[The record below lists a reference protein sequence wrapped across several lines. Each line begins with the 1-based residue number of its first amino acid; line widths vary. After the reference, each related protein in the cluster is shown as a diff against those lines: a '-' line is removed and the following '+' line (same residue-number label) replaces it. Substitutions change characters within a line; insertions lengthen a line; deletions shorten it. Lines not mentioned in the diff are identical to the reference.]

1 MASDVTQGASSPPRC
16 SVIVPAYNAET
27 TLGACL
33 AALNAQTL
41 PRADYEIIVVDDGST
56 DGTAAVA
63 QAGADRYIHQANA
76 GPASAR
82 NLGAAQALGE
92 IILFT
97 DSDCEPAPDWLEQ
110 MTAPLADPEVAGVK
124 GAYRTRQRALA
135 ARFAQAEFMDRYEL
149 LLKSPCID
157 MVDTYA
163 AAFRRAVFAE
173 AGGFDKSFT
182 AANNEDTELSYRLCA
197 LGRRL
202 VFNPRAIVHH
212 RHPESFARYLRVK
225 FWRGYWRMVVYRL
238 FPEKAVK
245 DTYTPVVI
253 KVQTLM
259 MALALALLPP
269 ALVWPGLLLAS
280 LLLAAG
286 IMLTALPFA
295 VLAYKLDPPVGLISP
310 LAVLARA
317 FVFATGSI
325 YGLLRLRR

>member
-1 MASDVTQGASSPPRC
+1 VEQGPASPPRC
-16 SVIVPAYNAET
+16 SVIVPAYNAER

-33 AALNAQTL
+33 AALNSQSL
-41 PRADYEIIVVDDGST
+41 PRAGYEIIVVDDGSA
-56 DGTAAVA
+56 DGTAAIA
-63 QAGADRYIHQANA
+63 QAGADRYIRQANA

-82 NLGAAQALGE
+82 NRGAAEARGE

-97 DSDCEPAPDWLEQ
+97 DSDCEPARDWLEQ
-110 MTAPLADPEVAGVK
+110 MTAPLADPAVAGVK

-149 LLKSPCID
+149 LLKSPSID

-163 AAFRRAVFAE
+163 AAFRRNIFQE
-173 AGGFDKSFT
+173 AGGFDRSFT

-197 LGRRL
+197 QGCRL
-202 VFNPRAIVHH
+202 VFNPRAIVFHQ
-212 RHPESFARYLRVK
+212 HPESFARYLRVK

-259 MALALALLPP
+259 MALALGLLPP
-269 ALVWPGLLLAS
+269 ALLWPGLLLAA
-280 LLLAAG
+280 LLLAVG
-286 IMLTALPFA
+286 ILVTSLPFA
-295 VLAYKLDPPVGLISP
+295 VLAFRLDPAVGLIAP

-325 YGLLRLRR
+325 YGILRIRR